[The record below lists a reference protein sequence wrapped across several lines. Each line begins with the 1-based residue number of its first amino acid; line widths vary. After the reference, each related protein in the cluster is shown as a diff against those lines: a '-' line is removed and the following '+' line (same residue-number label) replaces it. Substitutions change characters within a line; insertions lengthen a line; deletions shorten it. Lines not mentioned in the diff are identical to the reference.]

1 MTCLLK
7 TLIEMKKMKR
17 KRVAVKIV
25 FSTIIFALCMYSFE
39 LMAQQY
45 TNGKGII
52 YAYAGNTFANVNTS
66 AVFKLDPTIQH
77 IPEKNTTLGLEND
90 LNFSSSPTV
99 FYCKVLVGGRL
110 QISGSYMTLHR
121 NGDASLK
128 KDFAVGDQSYTL
140 GASVKGYLN
149 TDYFSTSMRLSLL
162 YNPKATAGI
171 SFGGGYLR
179 LKAGIDANS
188 NGYSFKQDG
197 AFDVPIIVAGVHG
210 SVNILPGLMLR
221 ASIEYF
227 ELKYKNTKGKVI
239 DGQISA
245 EYYLLK
251 FLGAGIGYSL
261 TDFRIDGLPEN
272 DLYLSDVRYTIKGL
286 NAFVAFR
293 F

>member
-1 MTCLLK
+1 
-7 TLIEMKKMKR
+7 MKKMKR

-25 FSTIIFALCMYSFE
+25 FSTIIFALCMYSIE

-52 YAYAGNTFANVNTS
+52 YAYAGNTFANVNTR
-66 AVFKLDPTIQH
+66 AVFKLDPTIQN
-77 IPEKNTTLGLEND
+77 IPEINTTLGLEND

-128 KDFAVGDQSYTL
+128 RDFAVGGQSYTL

-162 YNPKATAGI
+162 YNPKVTAGI
-171 SFGGGYLR
+171 SFGGGYLK
-179 LKAGIDANS
+179 LKAGIDASS

-261 TDFRIDGLPEN
+261 TDFRIDGLPAN

-286 NAFVAFR
+286 SAFAAFR